1 MNQEHFQ
8 EAVAQLYA
16 LVRRLEEMFPGRP
29 FTPDGHLVG
38 SLGECLVAE
47 AYGLNLMPPSNTG
60 FDAMDPD
67 GRRVEI
73 KTTQGKSVAFRSE
86 PEHCIAIK
94 LEKTGKFEEIYNG
107 PGHLIWR
114 EFGGKPVPKN
124 GQYQISLKRLQG
136 LQKYVESCDRIPRNA

>member
-1 MNQEHFQ
+1 MNQEHFR

-73 KTTQGKSVAFRSE
+73 KTTQGKSVAF
-86 PEHCIAIK
+86 
-94 LEKTGKFEEIYNG
+94 L
-107 PGHLIWR
+107 
-114 EFGGKPVPKN
+114 
-124 GQYQISLKRLQG
+124 
-136 LQKYVESCDRIPRNA
+136 RIPTKLTARSDDRDRSPHPFFTGGVFVSRSVTMGQ